1 MPALHYVS
9 RIDEFS
15 WVITSLLAVF
25 KQVLFMIVSRDSPV
39 HYYVLYA
46 IQKVHFTITLV
57 SLWHSFRLFP
67 EWTL

>member
-1 MPALHYVS
+1 
-9 RIDEFS
+9 
-15 WVITSLLAVF
+15 LLAVF